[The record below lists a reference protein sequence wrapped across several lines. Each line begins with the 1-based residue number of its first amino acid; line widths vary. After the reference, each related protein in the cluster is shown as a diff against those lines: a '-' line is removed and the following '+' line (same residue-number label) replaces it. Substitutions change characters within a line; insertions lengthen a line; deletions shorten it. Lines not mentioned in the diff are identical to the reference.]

1 MGILST
7 IFGTGDVISKGMDL
21 IDKMH
26 TSDAEMIAAKS
37 KAKTDL
43 MAAYAPFKIA
53 QRILATMFAV
63 TFLSSF
69 VLVLVMAL
77 FYDAKIDVVRSVIGE
92 FYIGEIMLTIIVF
105 YFGGGFVEGALG
117 AKGKNKAP

>member
-7 IFGTGDVISKGMDL
+7 IFGTGDVIGKGMDL

-26 TSDAEMIAAKS
+26 TSDAEMVEAKS

-43 MAAYAPFKIA
+43 MAAYAPFKLA
-53 QRILATMFAV
+53 QRVLATMFAV

-69 VLVLVMAL
+69 VLVLVMTL
-77 FYDAKIDVVRSVIGE
+77 FFNSQIDTVRAVISE
-92 FYIGEIMLTIIVF
+92 FYIGEIMLTIIAF
-105 YFGGGFVEGALG
+105 YFGGGFLEGAINS
-117 AKGKNKAP
+117 AKNKSK

>member
-69 VLVLVMAL
+69 VLVLIMAL

>member
-1 MGILST
+1 MGILSS

-63 TFLSSF
+63 TFLLSF

-77 FYDAKIDVVRSVIGE
+77 FYDAKIDVVRAVIGE

-117 AKGKNKAP
+117 ARSKNKAP

>member
-1 MGILST
+1 MGILSS

-26 TSDAEMIAAKS
+26 TSDTEMIAAKS

-63 TFLSSF
+63 TFLLSF

-77 FYDAKIDVVRSVIGE
+77 FYDAKIDVVRTVIGE

-117 AKGKNKAP
+117 AKNKNKAP

>member
-7 IFGTGDVISKGMDL
+7 IFGTGDVITKGMDL

>member
-69 VLVLVMAL
+69 VLVLIMAL

-117 AKGKNKAP
+117 ARGKNKAP

>member
-21 IDKMH
+21 IDKIH
-26 TSDAEMIAAKS
+26 TSDAEMIAAKA

-43 MAAYAPFKIA
+43 MSSYAAFKIA

-69 VLVLVMAL
+69 ILVLVMAL

-117 AKGKNKAP
+117 ARGKNKAP

>member
-43 MAAYAPFKIA
+43 MNAYAPFKIA

-69 VLVLVMAL
+69 VLVLIMAL

-92 FYIGEIMLTIIVF
+92 FYIGEIMFTIIAF
-105 YFGGGFVEGALG
+105 YFGGGFIEGALN
-117 AKGKNKAP
+117 ARSKNKAP

>member
-43 MAAYAPFKIA
+43 MSAYAPFKIA

-69 VLVLVMAL
+69 VLVLITAL

-117 AKGKNKAP
+117 ARGKNKAP

>member
-1 MGILST
+1 MGILSA

-26 TSDAEMIAAKS
+26 TSDAEMIAAKA

-43 MAAYAPFKIA
+43 MSAYAPFKIA

>member
-7 IFGTGDVISKGMDL
+7 IFGTGDVITKGMDL
-21 IDKMH
+21 IDSMH

-43 MAAYAPFKIA
+43 MNAYAPFKIA

-69 VLVLVMAL
+69 VLVLIMAL

-117 AKGKNKAP
+117 ARGKNKAP

>member
-117 AKGKNKAP
+117 ARGKNKAP